1 MADTYNYF
9 SFPEVPNVYPVYL
22 LVYGLVM
29 PALTAVI
36 VNWLVIRRKLAQ
48 PALKLMRKEQKQGR
62 FGRVNLGK
70 MGFVSR
76 FCVRQLLREIRT
88 SLTVIFG
95 LFISLLICMLSLD
108 CFVMCDNI
116 RKDNKADTRFEY
128 MYTYKYPTKNAPDDG
143 GGSICQNAE
152 EGTVWL

>member
-76 FCVRQLLREIRT
+76 FCVRQLLPGNPYQSDGNLWIIY
-88 SLTVIFG
+88 LTVD
-95 LFISLLICMLSLD
+95 LH
-108 CFVMCDNI
+108 
-116 RKDNKADTRFEY
+116 AQ
-128 MYTYKYPTKNAPDDG
+128 P
-143 GGSICQNAE
+143 
-152 EGTVWL
+152 